1 MELEHAIG
9 FNGKASHSLHVHPTD
24 DTILYALGGCIVIAQ
39 LKDTHN
45 QVFLRGHDDLVTCVD
60 VSPSGQLVA
69 SGQLGDNADVIIWE
83 YHAPEQEGQL
93 AEAVEKYRL
102 QEHDIGIH
110 SVHFTSDERFLL
122 TVGKDKK
129 LIVWD
134 MLSGCIVSRS
144 PKLKNIPHCACWGGR
159 ARDIKGRE
167 TTKFQF
173 ATGGDGSLTYWT
185 LDPSDGSMTPEE
197 CTLGNQVHARTR
209 AGTRSRTTT
218 T

>member
-1 MELEHAIG
+1 
-9 FNGKASHSLHVHPTD
+9 
-24 DTILYALGGCIVIAQ
+24 
-39 LKDTHN
+39 
-45 QVFLRGHDDLVTCVD
+45 
-60 VSPSGQLVA
+60 
-69 SGQLGDNADVIIWE
+69 
-83 YHAPEQEGQL
+83 
-93 AEAVEKYRL
+93 
-102 QEHDIGIH
+102 
-110 SVHFTSDERFLL
+110 
-122 TVGKDKK
+122 
-129 LIVWD
+129 